1 MRQDSPQ
8 ALLLLFT
15 AKLKGRGARGMIG
28 LQRVFKMMDDDE
40 SGSLSLREF
49 GKACKDFRIGISE
62 ENVPA
67 LFSMFD
73 ANGDGTLAYDEF
85 LQAVRGELNP
95 RRLVVV
101 RKAFSKIDASGNGV
115 LELDEVKAAYVSTKH
130 PDVIQGKR
138 SGENVLCEFLETFEA
153 HHNMMNGGVRE
164 APITIEEFTDYYTS
178 VSASIDSDDQFVL
191 VMNNLWG
198 LKGGSAAAAK
208 TGKGWAGEDAKG
220 AAAMKAP
227 QRVEDEDYR
236 NPTYKPQNVLRS
248 GMGSND
254 NPLNHTTAYYP
265 PVNSAS
271 RGSLSNAMYQSPAA
285 TTKGLAPTDEVP
297 KAAHAQYR
305 SKP

>member
-8 ALLLLFT
+8 ALLGLFKD
-15 AKLKGRGARGMIG
+15 KLRGRGARGMIG

-40 SGSLSLREF
+40 SGTLSVREF

-67 LFSMFD
+67 LFALFD

-85 LQAVRGELNP
+85 LQAVRGQLNP
-95 RRLVVV
+95 KRLMVV
-101 RKAFSKIDASGNGV
+101 RRAFTKIDASGNGI
-115 LELDEVKAAYVSTKH
+115 LELDEVKAAYSAAKH

-138 SGENVLCEFLETFEA
+138 SQENLLCEFLETFEA
-153 HHNMMNGGVRE
+153 HHNMSNNGERG

-178 VSASIDSDDQFVL
+178 VSASIDSDEQFVL
-191 VMNNLWG
+191 VMNNTWG
-198 LKGGSAAAAK
+198 LKGGSAVVPK
-208 TGKGWAGEDAKG
+208 HDKGGAGEDARG

-227 QRVEDEDYR
+227 QRLEDEDYR

-248 GMGSND
+248 GMGSSD
-254 NPLNHTTAYYP
+254 NPLNHTRAYYP

-271 RGSLSNAMYQSPAA
+271 RGGLSSAMYQSPAA
-285 TTKGLAPTDEVP
+285 TTQGAPVDDVP
-297 KAAHAQYR
+297 KAAHAQY
-305 SKP
+305 SNKA